1 MKMIVVFSD
10 RIPPAVRC
18 KMKLW
23 FIEPS
28 PNVFISSVSDAL
40 AQRVCDKL
48 FESCKDDSSLIIIKS
63 KNNPPG
69 YEIMKKSNEIYKERL
84 VRISGL
90 QLVRTEAS
98 VKSKL

>member
-10 RIPPAVRC
+10 RIPPAVRG

-48 FESCKDDSSLIIIKS
+48 FELSLIHI
-63 KNNPPG
+63 
-69 YEIMKKSNEIYKERL
+69 
-84 VRISGL
+84 
-90 QLVRTEAS
+90 
-98 VKSKL
+98 